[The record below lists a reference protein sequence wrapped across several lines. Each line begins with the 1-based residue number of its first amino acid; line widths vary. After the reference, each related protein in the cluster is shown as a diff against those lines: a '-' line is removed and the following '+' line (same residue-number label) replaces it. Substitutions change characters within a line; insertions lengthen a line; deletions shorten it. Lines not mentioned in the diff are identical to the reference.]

1 MSLHGLADGARD
13 SDGMFASFNDDALME
28 QLLEVW
34 RISEFRLSASGNH
47 AAASPRNRGE
57 DLALLNAEG
66 SNIFD
71 AEVRLVQE
79 HQIIGQSLHHAWQ
92 KHIVILIAG
101 IENQRF
107 VAQSC

>member
-1 MSLHGLADGARD
+1 IGFGVIRGVVSAQLNGWLQRDDRGSMSLHGLADGARD
-13 SDGMFASFNDDALME
+13 SDGMFASFDDDDLME

-79 HQIIGQSLHHAWQ
+79 H
-92 KHIVILIAG
+92 
-101 IENQRF
+101 
-107 VAQSC
+107 

>member
-1 MSLHGLADGARD
+1 IGFGVIRGVVCAQLNGWLQRDDRGNMSLHGLADGARD

-34 RISEFRLSASGNH
+34 RISEFRLRASGNH

-79 HQIIGQSLHHAWQ
+79 H
-92 KHIVILIAG
+92 
-101 IENQRF
+101 
-107 VAQSC
+107 